1 MTNRSKVIEVN
12 GYQDYSRNTVLR
24 VMGAVIPSLP
34 FLGLRLFRE
43 YLRYKSTA
51 DHAGRIFYDELIEQG
66 MNPQYAN
73 DLTCS
78 YLESRNLL
86 NFLPKM

>member
-1 MTNRSKVIEVN
+1 MTSHSKVIEVN
-12 GYQDYSRNTVLR
+12 GYQDYTRNAVLK

-34 FLGLRLFRE
+34 FLGLRFFRE
-43 YLRYKSTA
+43 YLQYKSTA
-51 DHAGRIFYDELIEQG
+51 DRAGRIFYDELITQG
-66 MNPQYAN
+66 INPQYAD

-86 NFLPKM
+86 SFMPKI